1 MSTKIWVLRAF
12 ASQIHLHPNGVFIMR
27 KIVSLSLV
35 AGAALLVAACGGT
48 PATAPEANT
57 AAPEVNAADAME
69 GTTNDAT
76 ANVDAAAGAEA
87 NMTADN
93 AAGNATEAAANA
105 AVDAANAAGEAANAA
120 K

>member
-1 MSTKIWVLRAF
+1 
-12 ASQIHLHPNGVFIMR
+12 MR

-48 PATAPEANT
+48 PATSPEANT
-57 AAPEVNAADAME
+57 SATEVNAADAME

-93 AAGNATEAAANA
+93 AANSAEAAANS
-105 AVDAANAAGEAANAA
+105 AVDAAASAEEAANAA
-120 K
+120 HCAV